1 MRLSKPNAVHKP
13 DHCTRKATH
22 DRKAKAW
29 RDAAWKK
36 HGFKNSANEEC
47 GHCARCQRFIVRGQ
61 GGQVDHVKTRSAYP
75 ELKYDVMNSRLTCG
89 PCNLYLKTHPLERE
103 L

>member
-1 MRLSKPNAVHKP
+1 
-13 DHCTRKATH
+13 
-22 DRKAKAW
+22 
-29 RDAAWKK
+29 
-36 HGFKNSANEEC
+36 
-47 GHCARCQRFIVRGQ
+47 
-61 GGQVDHVKTRSAYP
+61 VDHVKTRSAYP